1 MREAIANAVIHREYR
16 DRFCGQ
22 SIAVDVFDDR
32 IEVTNPGGLYGGK
45 TRENLFDG
53 SSRCR
58 NATLVKL
65 MSIVPLPDG
74 AGSPAGGNGSG
85 IPMMIDAMRAHG
97 LAEPLFCPGFD
108 RFKVVL
114 YRSKIEPVDHGG
126 GLIVT
131 ALKHYGELG
140 TRELAERTGLTI
152 SQVRSRVNALIA
164 QGELEPTRRRRAAT
178 ASIDCQGAWN
188 KCVSGRGDPIIDPQL
203 APTKVKRLLLSRR

>member
-1 MREAIANAVIHREYR
+1 M
-16 DRFCGQ
+16 
-22 SIAVDVFDDR
+22 
-32 IEVTNPGGLYGGK
+32 
-45 TRENLFDG
+45 
-53 SSRCR
+53 
-58 NATLVKL
+58 KL

-74 AGSPAGGNGSG
+74 AGSPAEGNGSG

-152 SQVRSRVNALIA
+152 SRLGRASTRSLLKASLS
-164 QGELEPTRRRRAAT
+164 PRRRRQAAT
-178 ASIDCQGAWN
+178 ANIDCQSAWN
-188 KCVSGRGDPIIDPQL
+188 KCVSGRGDSIIDPRL
-203 APTKVKRLLLSRR
+203 APTKVKRLLPSRR